1 MSNELNA
8 VASMN
13 FSKNGALMNIQVI
26 GAANVAGTLYAD
38 VIKAI
43 PTSSTSISF
52 GNIAAG
58 STRWFC
64 IQNLDNTNYVE
75 VSFDSGATWP
85 IRLLGDTINSTNQ
98 GGFIMAQA
106 GAAMT
111 TVHLK
116 ANTATCQVSI
126 RGVEA

>member
-1 MSNELNA
+1 MANELQA

-13 FSKNGALMNIQVI
+13 FDKDGAIMSIQVS
-26 GAANVAGTLYAD
+26 GSATVAGTLYSD
-38 VIKAI
+38 DIKAI
-43 PTSSTSISF
+43 PTASTAIAF

-75 VSFDSGATWP
+75 VSFDAGATWP
-85 IRLLGDTINSTNQ
+85 IRLLGDTINSDNQ